1 MPDIQEQ
8 FHGSDLE
15 KIEAVY
21 HIRKE
26 EITSFS
32 ANVNPLGISP
42 LLRTK
47 LAENIDCI
55 TSYPDRNYTDLKAAI
70 ADYAGTRPENILVGN
85 GTTELIS
92 LFIDIV
98 SPKKAVILGPTYSEY
113 ERSVSLCGGKTS
125 YYPLQEADD
134 FRLDIKDFTKALTAD
149 TDLLIICSPNNPTGT
164 AIRRSDMRRILD
176 VCKEKAIFVMVDETY
191 IEFSD
196 DVEEF
201 TAIPLTDYYNNLFVL
216 RSTSKFFACPG
227 LRFGY
232 AVTGN
237 RDMFSDVNRK
247 KNPWMIHSLAAFAG
261 QYMFRDEEY
270 ICATRSLISAERKRL
285 FEMYS
290 KSPRFKPYKPE
301 GNFMLMRIE
310 DEGTNAHALFEK
322 AIKEKM
328 MIRDCSSFPF
338 LSDRY
343 IRICFMNPADNDRLY
358 RCLTE
363 G

>member
-98 SPKKAVILGPTYSEY
+98 SPKKAQILGPTYSEY
-113 ERSVSLCGGKTS
+113 ERSVSLCGGRTT

-227 LRFGY
+227 LRLGY

-247 KNPWMIHSLAAFAG
+247 KNPWMIHSLAALAG

-358 RCLTE
+358 RYLTE
-363 G
+363 S

>member
-98 SPKKAVILGPTYSEY
+98 SPKKAQILGPTYSEY
-113 ERSVSLCGGKTS
+113 ERSVSLCGGRTT

-216 RSTSKFFACPG
+216 RSTSKFFACQG
-227 LRFGY
+227 LRLGY

-247 KNPWMIHSLAAFAG
+247 KNPWMIHSLAALAG

-363 G
+363 S

>member
-1 MPDIQEQ
+1 MPDITEQ

-21 HIRKE
+21 HIKKE

-55 TSYPDRNYTDLKAAI
+55 TSYPDRHYTDLKAAI
-70 ADYAGTRPENILVGN
+70 AAYTGCRPEHILVGN

-134 FRLDIKDFTKALTAD
+134 FQLNINSFTASLSSD
-149 TDLLIICSPNNPTGT
+149 TDLLILCSPNNPTGT
-164 AIRRSDMRRILD
+164 AIRRSDMRKILD
-176 VCKEKAIFVMVDETY
+176 VCKEKSIYVMVDETY
-191 IEFSD
+191 IEFAEDAS
-196 DVEEF
+196 EL
-201 TAIPLTDYYNNLFVL
+201 TAIPLTEYYNNIFVL

-227 LRFGY
+227 LRLGY

-237 RDMFSDVNRK
+237 TDLFSDVDRK
-247 KNPWMIHSLAAFAG
+247 KNPWMIHSLAALAG

-270 ICATRSLISAERKRL
+270 IEKTRSLISSERKRL
-285 FEMYS
+285 FEAYS
-290 KSPRFKPYKPE
+290 KSPRFRPYKPE
-301 GNFMLMRIE
+301 GNFMLMKIL
-310 DEGTNAHALFEK
+310 DEKTDSHALFEK

-338 LSDRY
+338 LSDRF
-343 IRICFMNPADNDRLY
+343 IRICFMNPADNDRLFS
-358 RCLTE
+358 CLT

>member
-98 SPKKAVILGPTYSEY
+98 SPKKAQILGPTYSEY
-113 ERSVSLCGGKTS
+113 ERSVSLCGGRTT

-227 LRFGY
+227 LRLGY

-247 KNPWMIHSLAAFAG
+247 KNPWMIHSLAALAG

-363 G
+363 S